1 MLSEEQIAEL
11 FAFCEKKYVR
21 WYDVQVELV
30 AHLSHA
36 IEDRMA
42 KDPSL
47 GFETALRNVYEGFG
61 IFGFSKIVS
70 ERMESVYQM
79 HRKTYY
85 ESLRSHFRWPKIGL
99 TMLLSTILFIACKES
114 GALWL
119 YLSITLLMFAAL
131 IISIHNGIVMSKLSR
146 KKKLL
151 LASFTYR
158 SSWVYIPLYLS
169 GIVHDVFFPG
179 NIEQGLEPFQSILA
193 SIFIGF
199 YAVAIIAQYQLNLD
213 VRKKIRVY
221 YPELATKSR

>member
-1 MLSEEQIAEL
+1 MLSEEQIGVL
-11 FAFCEKKYVR
+11 FAFCEKKFVR

-30 AHLSHA
+30 DHLAHA

-61 IFGFSKIVS
+61 IFGFSRIVS
-70 ERMESVYQM
+70 ERMERVYQM

-85 ESLRSHFRWPKIGL
+85 GRLKSHFRWPKIAL
-99 TMLLSTILFIACKES
+99 MMLLATILFIACKES

-131 IISIHNGIVMSKLSR
+131 ILSIHNGIEMSKLSR

-151 LASFTYR
+151 MASFTYQ
-158 SSWVYIPLYLS
+158 SSWVYLPLYLS
-169 GIVHDVFFPG
+169 GIIHDAFFRD
-179 NIEQGLEPFQSILA
+179 NVEQALQPYQSILA
-193 SIFIGF
+193 SILIAF

-213 VRKKIRVY
+213 VRKKIQVY
-221 YPELATKSR
+221 YPELATQSR